1 MQFFPSFPLF
11 FSHKYINLHILLY
24 KGRKAA
30 LFLNKRLTYVFF
42 CAIISI
48 ILKKGERTVWIL
60 EYLRE
65 LNLVSAAVRIA
76 LAMIV
81 GGLIGIERG
90 KQGRAAGMRT
100 HILVCIGAALTV
112 MIGFYARET
121 LGILNSDPLRISAQ
135 VISGIGFLGVGT
147 ILIKGRFQITG
158 LTTAAC
164 VWATA
169 TIGLALGAGFYEGAL
184 LGFGAAF
191 LTVTLLH
198 KLEYKLGKHQ
208 RRFGMY
214 IEISSD
220 SSIRSMIDH
229 LEAVYAASGIQV
241 TSPRSGISGNV
252 GIEANISNL
261 KNENPPSKIS
271 SELET
276 LEYVVFAIE
285 SV

>member
-1 MQFFPSFPLF
+1 MWIVDAYNYLVDFNPVSV
-11 FSHKYINLHILLY
+11 IL
-24 KGRKAA
+24 
-30 LFLNKRLTYVFF
+30 RL
-42 CAIISI
+42 
-48 ILKKGERTVWIL
+48 
-60 EYLRE
+60 
-65 LNLVSAAVRIA
+65 A
-76 LAMIV
+76 LAMVV

-112 MIGFYARET
+112 MIGFFARKY
-121 LGILNSDPLRISAQ
+121 LGIDNSDPLRIAAQ

-169 TIGLALGAGFYEGAL
+169 TIGLALGAGFYIGAL
-184 LGFGAAF
+184 IAFLAVF

-198 KLEYKLGKHQ
+198 KLEYKLGKSQ
-208 RRFGMY
+208 RRYGMY
-214 IEISSD
+214 VEIASD
-220 SSIRSMIDH
+220 AHIREIITY
-229 LEAVYAASGIQV
+229 LEENYKAGGIQV
-241 TSPRSGISGNV
+241 TTPRSGVSNNV
-252 GIEANISNL
+252 GIEANIANL
-261 KNENPPSKIS
+261 KNENPPARLIA
-271 SELET
+271 EIEA

>member
-1 MQFFPSFPLF
+1 M
-11 FSHKYINLHILLY
+11 
-24 KGRKAA
+24 
-30 LFLNKRLTYVFF
+30 
-42 CAIISI
+42 
-48 ILKKGERTVWIL
+48 EIL
-60 EYLRE
+60 EYLQE
-65 LNLVSAAVRIA
+65 FNIVSIAVRIV
-76 LAMIV
+76 LAMII

-100 HILVCIGAALTV
+100 HILVCLGATLTA
-112 MIGFYARET
+112 MIGFYVNQV
-121 LGILNSDPLRISAQ
+121 LGLSTDPMRVSAQ

-147 ILIKGRFQITG
+147 ILLKGRFQITG

-184 LGFGAAF
+184 ITFAAIF

-208 RRFGMY
+208 KRFGMY
-214 IEISSD
+214 VEINSAKH
-220 SSIRSMIDH
+220 IRPIIDH
-229 LEAVYAASGIQV
+229 LELNYHASGIQV
-241 TSPRSGISGNV
+241 TTPRSGLSGNI

-261 KNENPPSKIS
+261 KNQNPPAKIS
-271 SELET
+271 KEIEKID
-276 LEYVVFAIE
+276 YVIFSIE